1 MKSDAESGSLRSSGL
16 ELKNLSKAFGSHVAV
31 DRVSLTIA
39 AGEFV
44 ALLGPSGSGKTT
56 TLMMIAGFVAPD
68 HGEVHIGGV
77 DVTALPAHRRNLGM
91 VYQNYALFPHMT
103 VAGNIAF
110 PLEMRGVKRE
120 EIRRRVDDA
129 LDLVQLP
136 DKGNQFP
143 RQLSG
148 GQQQRVALAR
158 ALVFEPPILLMDEPL
173 GALDKKLRVEMQQE
187 IKALQRRLGITSIY
201 VTHDQEEALS
211 MADRVVVMHTGLI
224 LQAAT
229 PTELYDRPA
238 NAFVAEFIGAAN
250 LLSTTVVRTGATT
263 SVRTAAGLTFD
274 IAASGLRQG
283 VSVCIVLRPERICLH
298 ARGDDF
304 HAGHVG
310 QIADAAFTGGTW
322 RYRLVLATGDN
333 LTITQSNLG
342 SAPFKVGDAVAATF
356 SPADT
361 WVVAT
366 AEASVRSMP

>member
-1 MKSDAESGSLRSSGL
+1 MKAAADKRSARSSGL
-16 ELKNLSKAFGSHVAV
+16 ELKNLAKAFGPHVAV
-31 DRVSLTIA
+31 DRISLTIA
-39 AGEFV
+39 PGEFV

-68 HGEVHIGGV
+68 HGEVRIGGV

-110 PLEMRGVKRE
+110 PLEMRGIKRE
-120 EIRRRVDDA
+120 QIRRRVESA

-187 IKALQRRLGITSIY
+187 IKALQRRLGITTIY

-211 MADRVVVMHTGLI
+211 MADRVVVMHDGLI
-224 LQAAT
+224 LQTAT

-250 LLSTTVVRTGATT
+250 LLSATVVRIGATT

-274 IAASGLRQG
+274 VAASGLTQG
-283 VSVCIVLRPERICLH
+283 ATVGIVLRPERVRMQ
-298 ARGDDF
+298 AEVEGS

-310 QIADAAFTGGTW
+310 RIADAAFAGGMW
-322 RYRLVLATGDN
+322 RYRLSLDTGDS
-333 LTITQSNLG
+333 LMVTQSNLG
-342 SAPFKVGDAVAATF
+342 TAPFKVGDAVAAAF
-356 SPADT
+356 SPADA
-361 WVVAT
+361 WVIAT
-366 AEASVRSMP
+366 EEAIGTRMP

>member
-1 MKSDAESGSLRSSGL
+1 MKADADKPSSRSSGL
-16 ELKNLSKAFGSHVAV
+16 ELKNLAKAFGPHVAV
-31 DRVSLTIA
+31 DRISLTIA
-39 AGEFV
+39 PGEFV

-68 HGEVHIGGV
+68 QGEVRIGGV
-77 DVTALPAHRRNLGM
+77 DITALPAHRRNLGM

-120 EIRRRVDDA
+120 ETRRRVEAA

-187 IKALQRRLGITSIY
+187 IKALQRRLGITTIY

-211 MADRVVVMHTGLI
+211 MADRVVVMHAGLI
-224 LQAAT
+224 LQTAT

-250 LLSTTVVRTGATT
+250 LLSATVVRTGTTT

-274 IAASGLRQG
+274 VAAPGLRQG
-283 VSVCIVLRPERICLH
+283 ATVSIVLRPERIRLH
-298 ARGDDF
+298 AVGEHSHD
-304 HAGHVG
+304 AHVG
-310 QIADAAFTGGTW
+310 HIADAAFAGGTW
-322 RYRLVLATGDN
+322 RYRVLLDTGDS
-333 LTITQSNLG
+333 LTVTQSNLG
-342 SAPFKVGDAVAATF
+342 SAPFKVGDAVAAAFLPTD
-356 SPADT
+356 A
-361 WVVAT
+361 WAIAT
-366 AEASVRSMP
+366 AESSGRRMP

>member
-1 MKSDAESGSLRSSGL
+1 MKAHADKGPPSSSGL
-16 ELKNLSKAFGSHVAV
+16 ELKNLGKAFGPHVAV
-31 DRVSLTIA
+31 DRISLTIA
-39 AGEFV
+39 PGEFV

-68 HGEVHIGGV
+68 HGEVCIGGV

-120 EIRRRVDDA
+120 EIRRRVDAA

-187 IKALQRRLGITSIY
+187 IKALQRTLRITTIY

-211 MADRVVVMHTGLI
+211 MADRVVVMHAGQI
-224 LQAAT
+224 LQIAT

-250 LLSTTVVRTGATT
+250 LLSATVVRTGATT
-263 SVRTAAGLTFD
+263 CVRTAAGLTFD
-274 IAASGLRQG
+274 VAASGLRQG
-283 VSVCIVLRPERICLH
+283 ATVGIVLRPERIRLQ
-298 ARGDDF
+298 REGEGS
-304 HAGHVG
+304 HAGHIG
-310 QIADAAFTGGTW
+310 QIADAAFAGGLW
-322 RYRLVLATGDN
+322 RYRLLLGTGDS
-333 LTITQSNLG
+333 LMVTQSNLG
-342 SAPFKVGDAVAATF
+342 SAPFEVGDVVAAAF
-356 SPADT
+356 SPADA
-361 WVVAT
+361 WVIAT
-366 AEASVRSMP
+366 AEASGRRML

>member
-1 MKSDAESGSLRSSGL
+1 MKSDAESGPLRASGL
-16 ELKNLSKAFGSHVAV
+16 ELKNLTKAFGSHLAV

-110 PLEMRGVKRE
+110 PLEMRGIRRE
-120 EIRRRVDDA
+120 EIRRRVDEA
-129 LDLVQLP
+129 LDLVKLP

-148 GQQQRVALAR
+148 GQQQRIALAR
-158 ALVFEPPILLMDEPL
+158 ALVFEPPILLLDEPL

-211 MADRVVVMHTGLI
+211 MADRVVIMHAGLI
-224 LQAAT
+224 LQVAT

-250 LLSTTVVRTGATT
+250 LLSATVVRTGATT

-283 VSVCIVLRPERICLH
+283 ASVCIVLRPERIRLH
-298 ARGDDF
+298 GREDGI
-304 HAGHVG
+304 HVGHVG
-310 QIADAAFTGGTW
+310 QIADAAFTGGMW
-322 RYRLVLATGDN
+322 RYRLALATGDH
-333 LTITQSNLG
+333 LTVTQSNLG
-342 SAPFKVGDAVAATF
+342 SAPFKVGDVVAAAF

-361 WVVAT
+361 WVIAT
-366 AEASVRSMP
+366 AEASGRRMP